1 MNEVWRRIN
10 KIYQR
15 RKDFSALRFIQ
26 NMEDVKVLVEALPY
40 IKEFHGST
48 VVIKFGGHAMV
59 NEEIMEKTIKDI
71 LLLYFVGIKPIVIHG
86 GGPEISE
93 KMEKFGL
100 KPKFVNGLRV
110 TDRETLEVVEM
121 VLDGKINSKIV
132 SKFIKNGG
140 KAVGISAKDGLLVVA
155 RKKTIRKKIGEE
167 EVEVDLGFVGESEM
181 VNPEI
186 LRILVDNK
194 FIPVISP
201 IAADKEGNVFNLNAD
216 VVAGHIA
223 GAIKAKKLIML
234 TDVPG
239 LLRDPSDPSSLISR
253 IGYAELE
260 GMLRDGKIEGG
271 MIPKVESVLIALRDG
286 VERAHIIDGS
296 KEHSIL
302 IELFTKE
309 GIGTMVER

>member
-1 MNEVWRRIN
+1 
-10 KIYQR
+10 
-15 RKDFSALRFIQ
+15 
-26 NMEDVKVLVEALPY
+26 MENVKVLVEALPY
-40 IKEFHGST
+40 IRDFHGST
-48 VVIKFGGHAMV
+48 MVIKFGGHAMV

-100 KPKFVNGLRV
+100 KPKFVDGLRV

-132 SKFIKNGG
+132 STFIKNGG

-155 RKKTIRKKIGEE
+155 KKKTIKKKVGDE
-167 EVEVDLGFVGESEM
+167 EVELDLGFVGESEM
-181 VNPEI
+181 VNPDI
-186 LRILVDNK
+186 LKILVDNK

-216 VVAGHIA
+216 IVAGHIA
-223 GAIKAKKLIML
+223 GAVKAKKLIML

-239 LLRDPSDPSSLISR
+239 VLREQNDPSSLISK
-253 IGYAELE
+253 ISYSKLE
-260 GMLRDGKIEGG
+260 RMLEEGKVKGG
-271 MIPKVESVLIALRDG
+271 MIPKVESVLIALKEG
-286 VERAHIIDGS
+286 VEKAHIIDGS

-309 GIGTMVER
+309 GIGTMVTRDVG

>member
-1 MNEVWRRIN
+1 MNEVGQRTN
-10 KIYQR
+10 KVYQR
-15 RKDFSALRFIQ
+15 RKDFSARSFIQ
-26 NMEDVKVLVEALPY
+26 SMEDVKVLVEALPY

-100 KPKFVNGLRV
+100 KPKFVDGLRV

-155 RKKTIRKKIGEE
+155 RKKTIRKRVGEE

-216 VVAGHIA
+216 IVAGHIA

-260 GMLRDGKIEGG
+260 RMLKEGKIEGG

>member
-1 MNEVWRRIN
+1 
-10 KIYQR
+10 
-15 RKDFSALRFIQ
+15 
-26 NMEDVKVLVEALPY
+26 MEDVKVLVEALPY
-40 IKEFHGST
+40 IRDFHGST
-48 VVIKFGGHAMV
+48 MVIKLGGHAMV
-59 NEEIMEKTIKDI
+59 DEHIMEKTIKDI

-86 GGPEISE
+86 GGPEISQ
-93 KMEKFGL
+93 KMEQFGL
-100 KPKFVNGLRV
+100 KPKFIDGLRV

-132 SKFIKNGG
+132 STFIKNGG

-155 RKKTIRKKIGEE
+155 KKKTIKKKVGDEE
-167 EVEVDLGFVGESEM
+167 IELDLGFVGESEM
-181 VNPEI
+181 VNPDI
-186 LRILVDNK
+186 LKILVDNK

-216 VVAGHIA
+216 IVAGHIA

-239 LLRDPSDPSSLISR
+239 LLENPSDPSSLISKIR
-253 IGYAELE
+253 YVELE
-260 GMLRDGKIEGG
+260 QMLGEGKIQGG

-286 VERAHIIDGS
+286 VEKAHIIDGS
-296 KEHSIL
+296 REHSIL

-309 GIGTMVER
+309 GIGTMVEK